1 MDAAPDGDFDGA
13 PSPPVSSSVRRLSD
27 ERIQW
32 VMVKDGYNGIANVKM
47 CPEENMR

>member
-1 MDAAPDGDFDGA
+1 MWSKRTQA
-13 PSPPVSSSVRRLSD
+13 
-27 ERIQW
+27 